1 VILDLNEAE
10 NRDESRECDVA
21 VIGAG
26 VAGLITACELALKGT
41 RVVLLESGG
50 LTQEEE
56 AHPYNRVVNTA
67 QEYRGAEHGRFR
79 CLGGTSTRWGGA
91 LIPFRAGDL
100 ARPGHNGGG
109 ATWPIAL
116 DALLPHLPRA
126 EAIFGLPPGPY
137 ELPGQAGN
145 RPEAT
150 SFRMRAAKWPMFR
163 NRNLAHVYAEQL
175 KSMTGPQVWLNATL
189 TRMDLD
195 TGGRVGSLRAS
206 GAGGR
211 TLTVRA
217 REVVIAAGAIEST
230 RIILQLDARHG
241 NRLEAG
247 REVMGRYFHDHL
259 SAAVARIAVLDR
271 GRLDRTT
278 GFRFEASGMRNVRFE
293 HDGEAWREGKLPGAF
308 AHVTFAS
315 SDRGGFDGLRDIYR
329 AFQKKA
335 VPSAASLALLVRD
348 AGWLARA
355 AWARLAER
363 RVLAPDRAE
372 YEVHLVTEQIP
383 AAENR
388 IRLSDTE
395 RDALGVPLAEIT
407 WQVRRDDIDN
417 SLALLELF
425 AAYWSSTPLSRCGTL
440 EIYSRDLWTNALAS
454 GGGIYHPGGSLR
466 MARSKHEGVVDRDLR
481 VFGVQNL
488 RVISTACFPSGGSA
502 NPTMMLI
509 LFALRAVDQLSAELR

>member
-1 VILDLNEAE
+1 MILDLNEAE
-10 NRDESRECDVA
+10 NPDQSRECDVA

-50 LTQEEE
+50 MTQEAD
-56 AHPYNRVVNTA
+56 AHPYNRVIHTA

-100 ARPGHNGGG
+100 ARPGS
-109 ATWPIAL
+109 TWPIAL

-137 ELPGQAGN
+137 DLPDQTG
-145 RPEAT
+145 P
-150 SFRMRAAKWPMFR
+150 SFQVRAAKWPRFR
-163 NRNLAHVYAEQL
+163 NRNLANVYAEQL
-175 KSMTGPQVWLNATL
+175 KSVNGPQVWLNATL
-189 TRMDLD
+189 TRVDLD
-195 TGGRVGSLRAS
+195 AGGRVGSLCAS

-230 RIILQLDARHG
+230 RLILQLDARHDH
-241 NRLEAG
+241 RLEEG
-247 REVMGRYFHDHL
+247 REVLGRYFHDHL
-259 SAAVARIAVLDR
+259 SAPVARIAVLDR

-293 HDGEAWREGKLPGAF
+293 YDGDAWREGRLPGAF
-308 AHVTFAS
+308 AHVTFATS
-315 SDRGGFDGLRDIYR
+315 ERGGFDGLRDIYR
-329 AFQKKA
+329 ALQKKA
-335 VPSAASLALLVRD
+335 VPSAESIALLARD

-355 AWARLAER
+355 AWARLAEG

-395 RDALGVPLAEIT
+395 RDAMGVPLAEIT
-407 WQVRRDDIDN
+407 WRVRGDDIDN
-417 SLALLELF
+417 SLALLDLF

-440 EIYSRDLWTNALAS
+440 DIYSRDLWTQALAS

-466 MARSKHEGVVDRDLR
+466 MGRSKRESVVDSDLR

-509 LFALRAVDQLSAELR
+509 LFALRAVEQLSVELRG